1 MKRIAV
7 RKTIVGSTMPP
18 ANKNV
23 VWKDNDGV
31 FNGFSDGEWKPLTGG
46 SGSGS
51 TLSIL
56 KAFIDSHNINGYD
69 YTGKCIGVT
78 ANALTF
84 FSNLNDV
91 VDITNADTTVVNP
104 IPTEPFNTYNILA
117 FDIERGVF
125 MVSGIYSGDTGTS
138 KRFIFIPIS
147 TKTITGNI
155 TKSVVAQL
163 LSPDDINTVLEA
175 IEDESP
181 NPDKLGWVY
190 YDDLK

>member
-7 RKTIVGSTMPP
+7 RKTVVGSTMPP

-56 KAFIDSHNINGYD
+56 KAFIDSHNIEGYD
-69 YTGKCIGVT
+69 YTGKTPIGVA
-78 ANALTF
+78 ANTLLMDSKTET
-84 FSNLNDV
+84 
-91 VDITNADTTVVNP
+91 DIYGILGTT
-104 IPTEPFNTYNILA
+104 PFGTYNILA
-117 FDIERGVF
+117 FDVESGVF
-125 MVSGIYSGDTGTS
+125 VTSGINSGNQGTS

-147 TKTITGNI
+147 TKTNTGNL
-155 TKSVVAQL
+155 TKSVVAKL
-163 LSPDDINTVLEA
+163 LSPENMSTVF
-175 IEDESP
+175 DEIANGSSD
-181 NPDKLGWVY
+181 PDALGWVY